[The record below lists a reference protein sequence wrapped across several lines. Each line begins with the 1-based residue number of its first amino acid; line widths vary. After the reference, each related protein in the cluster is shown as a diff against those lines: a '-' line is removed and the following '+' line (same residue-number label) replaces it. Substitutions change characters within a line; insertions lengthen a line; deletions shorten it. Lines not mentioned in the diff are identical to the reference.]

1 MIYYLIIS
9 FLCCIAFLVIIL
21 NIRANRKIKDVTKEK
36 EEIENLK
43 REEIQ
48 RYFKEDWIKEKE
60 RLEFEKHIWEDD
72 FTKYQNEIKNKY
84 MLDASKYEG
93 EIKQLDVQLR
103 EKEARYNEVNQD
115 LDLYKEGK
123 IEEINNAN
131 EHYKE
136 IQKLLIDEELGA
148 YRKRWTNE
156 INDDIAKINDQRT
169 DMLKDLDAIK
179 SILEDERSK
188 RAAINEEIRRAREVE
203 EQQDFYRIQ
212 LNPLDKED
220 IDILR
225 SVAPRLRHPE
235 AVNKIIWT
243 NYYQKPLAELRKRV
257 GVESSGV
264 YKITRMKTGEIY
276 IGQAVNVSTRWAEH
290 VKAALGVGTLASSQL
305 HRVMS
310 EDGPEQFIFEL
321 LEETPKEKLKERES
335 YYIDFYDSKN
345 YGLNTISGAK

>member
-21 NIRANRKIKDVTKEK
+21 NIRANRKLKDVIKEK

-72 FTKYQNEIKNKY
+72 FTKYQNEVKNKY

-305 HRVMS
+305 HRVMN

-321 LEETPKEKLKERES
+321 LEETSKEKLKERES

>member
-21 NIRANRKIKDVTKEK
+21 NIRANRKLKGVIKEK

-72 FTKYQNEIKNKY
+72 FTKYQNEVKNKY

-148 YRKRWTNE
+148 YRERWTNE

-243 NYYQKPLAELRKRV
+243 NYYQKPLAELRKRA
-257 GVESSGV
+257 GIEGSGV
-264 YKITRMKTGEIY
+264 YKITRIKTGEVY
-276 IGQAVNVSTRWAEH
+276 IGQAVNVSTRWSEH
-290 VKAALGVGTLASSQL
+290 TKAALGVGTLASSQL

-321 LEETPKEKLKERES
+321 LEKAPKEKLKERES